1 MRSTCR
7 GYHFPRALN
16 NLGSFYQLDP
26 TFKNTTESLKY
37 FNKAIE
43 AGYVKAMFNLGLCY
57 SKGFLKTTDQD
68 KAKKLFKRAA
78 ELGDH
83 YSKLFYVDMLL
94 NGDTSNCSE
103 DELYEANKF
112 CREMIA
118 EEEERAEAYYFMGIM
133 YEAGLGAPQ

>member
-1 MRSTCR
+1 MSRQCSIWVYATVKDSSR
-7 GYHFPRALN
+7 
-16 NLGSFYQLDP
+16 QL
-26 TFKNTTESLKY
+26 TRT
-37 FNKAIE
+37 
-43 AGYVKAMFNLGLCY
+43 
-57 SKGFLKTTDQD
+57 
-68 KAKKLFKRAA
+68 KLFKRAA